1 MKVQMHTFF
10 ERLDTAGQKPT
21 VIDRELAAATVAL
34 ASGNLREAQKH
45 VTAAH
50 AATGELG
57 EALAAVEAW
66 GKAVPAEAD
75 LDPLP
80 STPSEPPPPPAA
92 PPGMRVADVA
102 EAAGS
107 SDAGPYDGPVNPT
120 TLTLANWGYYAA
132 HNLGAQSGH
141 IFDRPFVIGDPFTG
155 RTYTEGDLANAERDA
170 DPQIPGGVSLAQWG

>member
-1 MKVQMHTFF
+1 MRVQMHTFF
-10 ERLDTAGQKPT
+10 ERLDTAGQLPT
-21 VIDRELAAATVAL
+21 IIDRELAAATVAL

-45 VTAAH
+45 VTTAH
-50 AATGELG
+50 TATGELG

-75 LDPLP
+75 LDALP
-80 STPSEPPPPPAA
+80 STPPPAA

-102 EAAGS
+102 EVVRSG
-107 SDAGPYDGPVNPT
+107 DVGPYDGPVNPT

-155 RTYTEGDLANAERDA
+155 RTYTEGELANAERDA